1 MHPFDQAGNRHMEYI
16 HQRGSFD
23 DLPLDQIQRD
33 FREFYPGWFELT
45 PSGRRPDARGAS
57 DTAFAP

>member
-16 HQRGSFD
+16 RQRGSFD

-33 FREFYPGWFELT
+33 FREFYPSWFD
-45 PSGRRPDARGAS
+45 SDVDAR
-57 DTAFAP
+57 

>member
-16 HQRGSFD
+16 NERGSFD

-33 FREFYPGWFELT
+33 FREFYPGWFDADADAGADG
-45 PSGRRPDARGAS
+45 GRGS
-57 DTAFAP
+57 DDAFAP